1 MQVTRGCFNK
11 AVRPYPVGTIGNFD
25 GHHRGHQVLL
35 KLVVE
40 TARQTQGTAVV
51 LTFDPHPVKIL
62 APHADLRFLT
72 GKQEKLRLFEQAGID
87 EVVFL
92 EFTPTFASLSPEAFA
107 EQILAKGLGLREV
120 FVGQHFAFG
129 HKRAGKIDDLA
140 DLGKRLGFIV
150 HPTSPV
156 MLAGGVVSSTR
167 IRQLIISG
175 QVDQAADLLGRPYA
189 LSGIVSPGDGRGRTL
204 GWPTANLRLPSDRVA
219 PADGIYA
226 SITIVHHERLDS
238 VAYIGTRPTFDGGER
253 LLEVSILDGT
263 HDLYGQILTVEFL
276 ERIRGDT
283 QFDGETAL
291 SRQIA
296 SDVESAKTILR
307 RHHQAIGG

>member
-1 MQVTRGCFNK
+1 MQVTRGYLTET
-11 AVRPYPVGTIGNFD
+11 VRPYPVGTIGNFD
-25 GHHRGHQVLL
+25 GHHRGHQMLL
-35 KLVVE
+35 QLVVE

-72 GKQEKLRLFEQAGID
+72 GKEEKLRLFEQAGID

-92 EFTPTFASLSPEAFA
+92 EFTPAFAALSPEAFA

-129 HKRAGKIDDLA
+129 HKRTGKIDDLT

-156 MLAGGVVSSTR
+156 MIAGGVVSSTR
-167 IRQLIISG
+167 IRQLVIAG

-189 LSGIVSPGDGRGRTL
+189 LRGVVSPGEGRGRTL
-204 GWPTANLRLPSDRVA
+204 GWPTANLRVPSDRVA
-219 PADGIYA
+219 PADGVYA
-226 SITIVHHERLDS
+226 SITIVHQERLDS
-238 VAYIGTRPTFDGGER
+238 VAYLGTRPTFNGGER
-253 LLEVSILDGT
+253 LLEVTILDGSY
-263 HDLYGQILTVEFL
+263 DLYGEALTVEFL
-276 ERIRGDT
+276 ERIRGDAR
-283 QFDGETAL
+283 FDGDTAL

-296 SDVESAKTILR
+296 SDVQSAKTILR
-307 RHHQAIGG
+307 RHHQVTGG

>member
-1 MQVTRGCFNK
+1 MQVTRGYLGE

-25 GHHRGHQVLL
+25 GHHRGHQALL

-40 TARQTQGTAVV
+40 TARQKHGTAVV

-62 APHADLRFLT
+62 APHADIRFLT
-72 GKQEKLRLFEQAGID
+72 GAEEKLGLFERAGID
-87 EVVFL
+87 EVVVL
-92 EFTPTFASLSPEAFA
+92 EFTPAFASLSPEAFA
-107 EQILAKGLGLREV
+107 EQILAAGLGLKEV
-120 FVGQHFAFG
+120 FVGRHFAFG

-140 DLGKRLGFIV
+140 DLGKRFGFLV

-167 IRQLIISG
+167 IRQLIIDG
-175 QVDQAADLLGRPYA
+175 QVDQAAALLGRPYT
-189 LSGIVSPGDGRGRTL
+189 LSGVVSRGEGRGRTL
-204 GWPTANLRLPSDRVA
+204 GWPTANLRLPANRVV

-226 SITIVHHERLDS
+226 CITLVQRERHDSI
-238 VAYIGTRPTFDGGER
+238 AYIGTRPTFDGGER
-253 LLEVSILDGT
+253 LLEVSLLDGP
-263 HDLYGQILTVEFL
+263 HDLYGHTLAVEFL
-276 ERIRGDT
+276 ERIRGDA

-307 RHHQAIGG
+307 RRHQAIGG

>member
-1 MQVTRGCFNK
+1 MQVTRGYLSE

-25 GHHRGHQVLL
+25 GHHRGHQTLL

-51 LTFDPHPVKIL
+51 LTFEPHPVKIL
-62 APHADLRFLT
+62 APHADIRFLT
-72 GKQEKLRLFEQAGID
+72 GEEEKLGLFERAGID
-87 EVVFL
+87 EVVVL
-92 EFTPTFASLSPEAFA
+92 EFTPAFASLSPEAFA
-107 EQILAKGLGLREV
+107 EQILAKGLGLREL

-129 HKRAGKIDDLA
+129 HKRAGKIDDLI
-140 DLGKRLGFIV
+140 DFGKRLGFIV

-156 MLAGGVVSSTR
+156 MIAGGVVSSTK

-189 LSGIVSPGDGRGRTL
+189 LTGVVSPGEGRGRTL
-204 GWPTANLRLPSDRVA
+204 GWPTANLRLPSNRVA

-226 SITIVHHERLDS
+226 SITIVNHERHDS

-253 LLEVSILDGT
+253 LLEVTILDGT
-263 HDLYGQILTVEFL
+263 HDLYGHILTVEFL
-276 ERIRGDT
+276 ERIREDA

-291 SRQIA
+291 RRQIT

>member
-1 MQVTRGCFNK
+1 MQVTRGYLSE

-25 GHHRGHQVLL
+25 GHHRGHQTLL

-51 LTFDPHPVKIL
+51 LTFEPHPVKIL
-62 APHADLRFLT
+62 APHADIRFLT
-72 GKQEKLRLFEQAGID
+72 GEEEKLGLFERAGID
-87 EVVFL
+87 EVVVL
-92 EFTPTFASLSPEAFA
+92 EFTPAFASLSPEAFA
-107 EQILAKGLGLREV
+107 EQILAKGLGLREL

-129 HKRAGKIDDLA
+129 HKRAGKIDDLI
-140 DLGKRLGFIV
+140 DFGKRLGFIV

-156 MLAGGVVSSTR
+156 MIAGGVVSSTK

-189 LSGIVSPGDGRGRTL
+189 LTGVVSPGEGRGRTL
-204 GWPTANLRLPSDRVA
+204 GWPTANFRLPSNRVA

-226 SITIVHHERLDS
+226 SITIVNHERHDS

-253 LLEVSILDGT
+253 LLEVTILDGT
-263 HDLYGQILTVEFL
+263 HDLYGHTLTVEFL
-276 ERIRGDT
+276 ERIREDA

-291 SRQIA
+291 RRQIT

>member
-1 MQVTRGCFNK
+1 MQVTRGYLTET
-11 AVRPYPVGTIGNFD
+11 VRPYPVGTIGNFD
-25 GHHRGHQVLL
+25 GHHRGHQMLL
-35 KLVVE
+35 QLVVE

-72 GKQEKLRLFEQAGID
+72 GKEEKLRLFEQAGID

-92 EFTPTFASLSPEAFA
+92 EFTPAFAALSPEAFA

-129 HKRAGKIDDLA
+129 HKRTGKIDDLT

-156 MLAGGVVSSTR
+156 MIAGGVVSSTR
-167 IRQLIISG
+167 IRQLVIAG

-189 LSGIVSPGDGRGRTL
+189 LRGVVSPGEGRGRTL
-204 GWPTANLRLPSDRVA
+204 GWPTANLRVPSDRVA
-219 PADGIYA
+219 PADGVYA
-226 SITIVHHERLDS
+226 SITIVHQERLDS
-238 VAYIGTRPTFDGGER
+238 VAYLGTRPTFNGGER
-253 LLEVSILDGT
+253 LLEVTILDGSY
-263 HDLYGQILTVEFL
+263 DLYGEALTVEFL
-276 ERIRGDT
+276 ERIRGDAR
-283 QFDGETAL
+283 FDGDTAL

-296 SDVESAKTILR
+296 SDVQSAMTILR
-307 RHHQAIGG
+307 RHHQATGG